1 MPAIR
6 AGQLAVGAEKSGN
19 SQDILFWTALP
30 VAICSYEHEIAFAPS
45 LGAHITQIIWK
56 TSADGIELMESTL
69 KTLKAA
75 LEAIRDT
82 AVNALNQIG
91 QSQEECSMRW
101 KCKDCRYIKHF
112 TRPVT
117 LETAGRC
124 PRCKSTE
131 FRPIL

>member
-1 MPAIR
+1 M
-6 AGQLAVGAEKSGN
+6 
-19 SQDILFWTALP
+19 D
-30 VAICSYEHEIAFAPS
+30 
-45 LGAHITQIIWK
+45 
-56 TSADGIELMESTL
+56 STP

-82 AVNALNQIG
+82 AMNALKQME
-91 QSQEECSMRW
+91 QSQEQRSMRW
-101 KCKDCRYIKHF
+101 KCKECRYIKHF

-117 LETAGRC
+117 LEAAGRC